1 MGELEQMDVVK
12 HKAVYWFFTH
22 IFLRRIG
29 KRYPDLFKQ
38 WVYDATDNPT
48 QRRIMML
55 RYTGETRMK
64 FPAIAITLGI
74 DQSNMFKYHK
84 SVVER
89 IISG

>member
-1 MGELEQMDVVK
+1 MDAVR

-29 KRYPDLFKQ
+29 KRYPDLFEK
-38 WVYDATDNPT
+38 WVNDATDNPT
-48 QRRIMML
+48 KRKIMML
-55 RYTGETRMK
+55 RYTGETRMN
-64 FPAIAITLGI
+64 FPAIAIELRI

-89 IISG
+89 IISE